1 MAAKILII
9 DDDLDTLR
17 LVGLMLKREGYQI
30 LEATNGQLGLD
41 RALEDKPNLILLDI
55 MMPDMDGYE
64 VARRLSQDQV
74 TDGIPIL
81 MFSAKTQLDDKV
93 AGFEVGADDYLTKPI
108 HPSELQAHVKALLER
123 AINSPEE
130 AKTAHIEEISERRK
144 AQSERIESTT
154 QAIQEADLDVRRA
167 EKIHGTAKSNYD
179 NAEAVLQKAEKA
191 LQNRKRIIN
200 LLEEENSRLVTQFKE
215 NRPPAQPFNAQP
227 GFVVGL
233 IAADRGIGVSTL
245 VSNLAASL
253 NKHSQADIIVAEI
266 TPGQGGLGLDLD
278 IKDGNGLA
286 ELISKPVEEI
296 TRDAVAEV
304 LISLKAGFKIIPAP
318 NHSSDLNL
326 TDHVNQFKTLVTR
339 LSSLGSFIVLD
350 LGVGLNQIVQNLL
363 HLINELIVVVEG
375 NKESITETRILID
388 RLIEL
393 GVNKSNILTVL
404 NIRVRSESQMSL
416 KEVQK
421 KLGHTISTALTP
433 APELFAQASR
443 LKTPAILCQPDSLT
457 TQQITKLVDQ
467 IIANEPK

>member
-64 VARRLSQDQV
+64 VARRLSQDRV

-81 MFSAKTQLDDKV
+81 MFTAKTQLDDKV
-93 AGFEVGADDYLTKPI
+93 AGFEVGADDYLTKPT
-108 HPSELQAHVKALLER
+108 HPYELQAHVKALLGR
-123 AINSPEE
+123 KIKSSVKAPPSKDEE
-130 AKTAHIEEISERRK
+130 QGRVIGMLAAR
-144 AQSERIESTT
+144 
-154 QAIQEADLDVRRA
+154 
-167 EKIHGTAKSNYD
+167 G
-179 NAEAVLQKAEKA
+179 
-191 LQNRKRIIN
+191 
-200 LLEEENSRLVTQFKE
+200 
-215 NRPPAQPFNAQP
+215 
-227 GFVVGL
+227 GL
-233 IAADRGIGVSTL
+233 GVSTL

-253 NKHSQADIIVAEI
+253 NKHFQTDIILAEI
-266 TPGQGGLGLDLD
+266 TPGQGGLGLDLE

-286 ELISKPVEEI
+286 ELITKPTEEI

-304 LISLKAGFKIIPAP
+304 LISHKAGFKIILAP
-318 NHSSDLNL
+318 NHSSHLNL

-350 LGVGLNQIVQNLL
+350 LGVGLNRIVQNLL
-363 HLINELIVVVEG
+363 PLINELIVVVEG
-375 NKESITETRILID
+375 NKESITVTRVLID
-388 RLIEL
+388 RLIEF
-393 GVNKSNILTVL
+393 GADKNYISTVL
-404 NIRVRSESQMSL
+404 NNRVRSESQMSF

-421 KLGHTISTALTP
+421 ILGHTIAAVLTP

-443 LKTPAILCQPDSLT
+443 LNTPAILCQPDSLT

-467 IIANEPK
+467 IIAHGAK

>member
-93 AGFEVGADDYLTKPI
+93 AGFEVGADDYLTKPTN
-108 HPSELQAHVKALLER
+108 PSELQAHVKALLER

-286 ELISKPVEEI
+286 ELISKPV
-296 TRDAVAEV
+296 
-304 LISLKAGFKIIPAP
+304 
-318 NHSSDLNL
+318 
-326 TDHVNQFKTLVTR
+326 
-339 LSSLGSFIVLD
+339 
-350 LGVGLNQIVQNLL
+350 
-363 HLINELIVVVEG
+363 
-375 NKESITETRILID
+375 
-388 RLIEL
+388 
-393 GVNKSNILTVL
+393 
-404 NIRVRSESQMSL
+404 
-416 KEVQK
+416 
-421 KLGHTISTALTP
+421 
-433 APELFAQASR
+433 
-443 LKTPAILCQPDSLT
+443 
-457 TQQITKLVDQ
+457 
-467 IIANEPK
+467 